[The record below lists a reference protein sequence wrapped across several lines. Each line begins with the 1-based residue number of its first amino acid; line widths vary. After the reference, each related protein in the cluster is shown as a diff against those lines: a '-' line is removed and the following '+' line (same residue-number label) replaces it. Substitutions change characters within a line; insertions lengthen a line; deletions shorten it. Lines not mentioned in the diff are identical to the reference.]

1 LEYQKTYQVTNW
13 NIKKGNVMNNN
24 SSNQQSQK
32 KQPLTL
38 QQINNHIYTVRGQKV
53 MLDEDLAQ
61 LYGVE
66 TFNLN
71 KAVKRN
77 AERFPSDFMFQITK
91 EEYNNLLF
99 QSGISKTTH
108 GGRRY
113 MPHVFTEQGV
123 AMLSSVLNSNKAIEI
138 NISIMRTFV
147 KMRDAL
153 INNQNQKTLNPSP
166 QPRKLLQRN
175 LQQKSNQTSIATT
188 LTPIVIEP
196 FYIDCPTLNY
206 KEAMASM
213 ERDFLL
219 KVLKEAGNNVHKA
232 AQISGTSK
240 STFYRLLRKHN
251 LKISGNLMLIG

>member
-113 MPHVFTEQGV
+113 MPYAFTEQGV

-166 QPRKLLQRN
+166 QPR
-175 LQQKSNQTSIATT
+175 
-188 LTPIVIEP
+188 TPIVIEP

-219 KVLKEAGNNVHKA
+219 KILKEAGNNVHKA
-232 AQISGTSK
+232 AQISGTSR

>member
-1 LEYQKTYQVTNW
+1 
-13 NIKKGNVMNNN
+13 MNNKW
-24 SSNQQSQK
+24 SNQQSQK
-32 KQPLTL
+32 TEQSLTL

-66 TFNLN
+66 TKVFNQ
-71 KAVKRN
+71 AVKRN
-77 AERFPSDFMFQITK
+77 LNRFPEDFMFQ
-91 EEYNNLLF
+91 L
-99 QSGISKTTH
+99 SKTEYHSLRSQFVTSNELGSLRSQSATSTTNESK

-113 MPHVFTEQGV
+113 MPYVFTEQGV

-147 KMRDAL
+147 KMRDTL

-175 LQQKSNQTSIATT
+175 PQPKSNQTSIATT

-206 KEAMASM
+206 RQAMASM

-219 KVLKEAGNNVHKA
+219 KILKEAGNSIHKA
-232 AQISGTSK
+232 MQISGIPKT
-240 STFYRLLRKHN
+240 TFYRLLRKHN